1 MRFGASA
8 KMAKYFQF
16 TNNHSDVFVVG
27 NSQLAGFSGLNKNKD
42 RAMNISMCKGA
53 KIEDC
58 LAECKTRYC
67 NMRNKVKHFNSQTKF
82 R

>member
-1 MRFGASA
+1 MRFCASA

-27 NSQLAGFSGLNKNKD
+27 NSQLAGFTGLNKD
-42 RAMNISMCKGA
+42 RGMNLSMCKGA

-58 LAECKTRYC
+58 LSECKTRYC
-67 NMRNKVKHFNSQTKF
+67 NMRNKVKHFNLQTKF